1 MERKVGSGV
10 ATVEA
15 DADGTFVLRVD
26 GSLQS
31 QVDLADPTHLS
42 FEYVRRIGDV
52 LDAIA
57 PRRQPI
63 SVLHIGGAGLTLAR
77 YVAATRPRS
86 RQIVLEPDE
95 DLTEFVRETLPLP
108 KRAGIKVRPVTGRAG
123 IAEVYPDSVD
133 VVIVDAFVREA
144 VPANLVTAE
153 FVAECSRVLRPAGL
167 LVLNLIDGT
176 TGLSFVR
183 RVAATVRAHL
193 RPTSGGGGE
202 GASAPAQPADR
213 CAPAAPPPG
222 GEEASA
228 PAQLADRRAAAAPPP
243 GGGVVL
249 AERKV
254 LRGKAFGNVVLVGG
268 AEGVLD
274 LLDAGRRAQ
283 PPYEVLPLAELAG
296 KAEPLTDAD
305 GFDSPAAPAGTFG
318 R

>member
-15 DADGTFVLRVD
+15 EADGTFVLRVD

-31 QVDLADPTHLS
+31 QVDLADPANLC

-52 LDAIA
+52 LDAVA
-57 PRRQPI
+57 ERRQPI

-123 IAEVYPDSVD
+123 IAAVYPDSVD
-133 VVIVDAFVREA
+133 VVIVDAFVHEA

-153 FVAECSRVLRPAGL
+153 FVAECARVLRPAGL
-167 LVLNLIDGT
+167 LVFNLIDGSA
-176 TGLSFVR
+176 GLTFVR
-183 RVAATVRAHL
+183 RVAATLRTHL
-193 RPTSGGGGE
+193 TPPAGGSE
-202 GASAPAQPADR
+202 GAGPPAR
-213 CAPAAPPPG
+213 LSGAAESRPPG
-222 GEEASA
+222 GA
-228 PAQLADRRAAAAPPP
+228 
-243 GGGVVL
+243 GFGVVL

-254 LRGKAFGNVVLVGG
+254 LRGKGFGNVVLVGS
-268 AEGVLD
+268 AQPVPELS
-274 LLDAGRRAQ
+274 DAGRRAQ

-305 GFDSPAAPAGTFG
+305 GFTTPAAPAGTFG

>member
-52 LDAIA
+52 LDAVA
-57 PRRQPI
+57 ERRQPI
-63 SVLHIGGAGLTLAR
+63 SVLHVGGAGLTLAR

-153 FVAECSRVLRPAGL
+153 FVAECSRVLRPTGL
-167 LVLNLIDGT
+167 LVLNLIDGSA
-176 TGLSFVR
+176 GLTFVR
-183 RVAATVRAHL
+183 RVAATLHTHL
-193 RPTSGGGGE
+193 APAGPA
-202 GASAPAQPADR
+202 GASGR
-213 CAPAAPPPG
+213 VG
-222 GEEASA
+222 H
-228 PAQLADRRAAAAPPP
+228 
-243 GGGVVL
+243 GVVL

-254 LRGKAFGNVVLVGG
+254 LRGKSFGNVVLVGS
-268 AEGVLD
+268 AQPVPELA
-274 LLDAGRRAQ
+274 DAGRRAQ

-305 GFDSPAAPAGTFG
+305 GFASPAAPAGTFG

>member
-15 DADGTFVLRVD
+15 EADGTFVLRVD

-52 LDAIA
+52 LDAVA
-57 PRRQPI
+57 ARRQPI

-123 IAEVYPDSVD
+123 IADIYPDSVD
-133 VVIVDAFVREA
+133 VVIVDAFVHEA

-153 FVAECSRVLRPAGL
+153 FTAECSRVLRPTGL
-167 LVLNLIDGT
+167 LILNLIDGNS
-176 TGLSFVR
+176 GLPFVR
-183 RVAATVRAHL
+183 RVAATL
-193 RPTSGGGGE
+193 RTALS
-202 GASAPAQPADR
+202 DH
-213 CAPAAPPPG
+213 
-222 GEEASA
+222 
-228 PAQLADRRAAAAPPP
+228 
-243 GGGVVL
+243 GVVL

-254 LRGKAFGNVVLVGG
+254 LRGKAFGNVVLVGS
-268 AEGVLD
+268 AQPVPD
-274 LLDAGRRAQ
+274 LADAGRRAQ
-283 PPYEVLPLAELAG
+283 PPYEVVGLGELAG
-296 KAEPLTDAD
+296 KAEPLTDAE
-305 GFDSPAAPAGTFG
+305 GFASPAAPAGTFG
-318 R
+318 RS

>member
-31 QVDLADPTHLS
+31 QVDLADPTHLT

-108 KRAGIKVRPVTGRAG
+108 KRAGIKVRPATGRAG

-167 LVLNLIDGT
+167 LVHNLIDGT
-176 TGLSFVR
+176 PGLTFIR
-183 RVAATVRAHL
+183 RVSATLLTHL
-193 RPTSGGGGE
+193 TAGT
-202 GASAPAQPADR
+202 
-213 CAPAAPPPG
+213 
-222 GEEASA
+222 
-228 PAQLADRRAAAAPPP
+228 
-243 GGGVVL
+243 GVVL

-254 LRGKAFGNVVLVGG
+254 LRGKAFGNVVLVGS
-268 AEGVLD
+268 AQPVPD
-274 LLDAGRRAQ
+274 LTDAGRRAQ